1 MSNTKKMSSII
12 FYIFIIT
19 FIFLAYVKKNEGLTA
34 FFLKKATIASKNIVG
49 IGYNKKEY
57 KVDYPKKL
65 DKTASELSGFEKDE
79 EWNGD
84 YVTDEENYW
93 EGKTSYVV
101 SSKNNKPTI
110 ISLQK
115 YVDLSG
121 YTSIKMLVYSDKEDI
136 ESIKKFQLR
145 LGNKDN
151 SSSYEYDIRTIKP
164 GWNIIQISKD
174 KFTFVSKFSSEN
186 KSFDNQIRTGN
197 LLFWNKIEKISIEL
211 DSLPKS
217 QVEVTVD
224 RLWAEKSENYKTD
237 FNSANDSMISAKTYG
252 EKTYINIWDIGG
264 KSSLFSE
271 ITSAKDFIYTAKII
285 PQKPGA
291 FGISGRADLDTNFG
305 YYLEVGGI
313 GLSSWQ
319 LYKIGKTVDN
329 SAITQ
334 LDNGL
339 LSNLRVKT
347 NEPIWLRI
355 STSGNK
361 IAGYLSTNGV
371 NFTKLSEKRDDE
383 IESGGIGT
391 HTSNA
396 SFLLESIEFR
406 Q

>member
-197 LLFWNKIEKISIEL
+197 LLFWNKIEK
-211 DSLPKS
+211 
-217 QVEVTVD
+217 
-224 RLWAEKSENYKTD
+224 
-237 FNSANDSMISAKTYG
+237 
-252 EKTYINIWDIGG
+252 TYINIWDIGG

>member
-34 FFLKKATIASKNIVG
+34 FFLKKA
-49 IGYNKKEY
+49 
-57 KVDYPKKL
+57 
-65 DKTASELSGFEKDE
+65 
-79 EWNGD
+79 
-84 YVTDEENYW
+84 
-93 EGKTSYVV
+93 
-101 SSKNNKPTI
+101 TI

-252 EKTYINIWDIGG
+252 EKTYI
-264 KSSLFSE
+264 KSLALV
-271 ITSAKDFIYTAKII
+271 I
-285 PQKPGA
+285 
-291 FGISGRADLDTNFG
+291 
-305 YYLEVGGI
+305 
-313 GLSSWQ
+313 
-319 LYKIGKTVDN
+319 
-329 SAITQ
+329 
-334 LDNGL
+334 
-339 LSNLRVKT
+339 
-347 NEPIWLRI
+347 
-355 STSGNK
+355 
-361 IAGYLSTNGV
+361 
-371 NFTKLSEKRDDE
+371 
-383 IESGGIGT
+383 
-391 HTSNA
+391 
-396 SFLLESIEFR
+396 
-406 Q
+406 